1 MGAPPAWLKPAGLGA
16 AAPFNPP
23 KSPLRGRAPLPA
35 SPPNSPSAMGMAPS
49 PAAPGARPSPFCGW
63 GGSGAGA
70 PGRARGR
77 VAGLCWSR
85 GSGGGVL
92 WKDSDELLRLGQP
105 ECGSWGGR
113 GKGGVRGAGGQH
125 DLSGPRPSTHQHSHR
140 AEPPPP
146 HPQAEP
152 PRRKKQGSGIRA
164 ENPNSLHQLC
174 LQITC
179 WGPSTHC
186 NPCLIMNSDDGKDHL
201 VNQTWGSVLDL
212 H

>member
-1 MGAPPAWLKPAGLGA
+1 MRQPGSCSVGAPPAWLKPAGLGA

-23 KSPLRGRAPLPA
+23 RSPLRGRAPLPA
-35 SPPNSPSAMGMAPS
+35 SPPNSPSAMGIAPS

-63 GGSGAGA
+63 AGSGAGA

-113 GKGGVRGAGGQH
+113 GREGSEGQGASVRFLA
-125 DLSGPRPSTHQHSHR
+125 PSPAPTNILTEHSH
-140 AEPPPP
+140 PPLT
-146 HPQAEP
+146 
-152 PRRKKQGSGIRA
+152 PRQSHLGGRSKAQGLRLSK
-164 ENPNSLHQLC
+164 NPKCLHKPC
-174 LQITC
+174 LQTPA
-179 WGPSTHC
+179 WGPAPTT
-186 NPCLIMNSDDGKDHL
+186 L
-201 VNQTWGSVLDL
+201 V
-212 H
+212 